1 MSRSPAFLVLYLATA
16 PFASSL
22 AQQNDANEEG
32 GSNSFGEVLGRQ
44 IRLDYSFEPESDL
57 DAGGTIRLQEAAFST
72 PLFGR
77 KIGED
82 WLVAMR
88 LRYRLSELDWQNQAL
103 LDDDPLHRLDLNLS
117 LIYRPESSPW
127 TAFLSAGP
135 ALASDDSGPSNDAWL
150 FTAIAGAGYR
160 FSDRFT
166 LLAGAYYSQD
176 FGESRLLPGPGF
188 IWTPTEKWSL
198 SLIPP
203 RLRIAYAPA
212 ADWRVALEAFPNGGR
227 WSVRTTDGQKAFLD
241 RGGARAGLRI
251 ERRVIGENGWLHVGA
266 GWVFSRDL
274 TLEAGDGAVLFDSRA
289 DSGVF
294 VSTGFSW
301 RF

>member
-1 MSRSPAFLVLYLATA
+1 MSRFPASLVLCLALS
-16 PFASSL
+16 PLASSL
-22 AQQNDANEEG
+22 AEKPDTNEEG
-32 GSNSFGEVLGRQ
+32 GSNSFSEALGRQ

-57 DAGGTIRLQEAAFST
+57 DAGGTISFQEAAFST
-72 PLFGR
+72 PLFGA

-88 LRYRLSELDWQNQAL
+88 LRYRLSDLEWQKQAL
-103 LDDDPLHRLDLNLS
+103 LDDDPLHRLDLNVS

-135 ALASDDSGPSNDAWL
+135 ALAGDDSGLSDDAWL

-160 FSDRFT
+160 FSHRFT

-188 IWTPTEKWSL
+188 IWTPSEKWSL
-198 SLIPP
+198 RLIPP

-227 WSVRTTDGQKAFLD
+227 WSVRTLDGQAAFLD
-241 RGGARAGLRI
+241 RSGARAGLRI

-274 TLEAGDGAVLFDSRA
+274 TLESEGGKVLFDSGA
-289 DSGVF
+289 NGGAF